1 MATIYLNGVVV
12 AQETLGSFNPL
23 TTYDLYLGRRVSGAP
38 DELFAFSGLIDEP
51 SIYNRA
57 LSSNEIA
64 AIYNAGSAG
73 KCELVAPAI
82 PQIFN
87 IAPAIATNGA
97 PITIAGTNFNSFAV
111 SNIVYF
117 GAVQA
122 TVLSA
127 NLTNL
132 VVTVPVG
139 ATFAPVT
146 VTVGGLTAFAN
157 QMFLPTFI
165 GAGAGIS
172 ASSFGPRL
180 DLPAGNN
187 AYRAILADIDG
198 DGKPDLVVGNVYGNS
213 FSVYRNIST
222 NGLLTVASFAPRVDF
237 ATSTGELSPMGLA
250 VADVDGDGKLDV
262 VATDNSSSLVSIYR
276 NTSTPSGISS
286 NSFAPRVDWTTGSHP
301 QGVTIRDIDG
311 DGRPDLLIA
320 NGDDGTV
327 SIYRNIG
334 VAGEL
339 TTNSFAPKIDIATG
353 SGCDDVVAGDLDD
366 DGKPDVATAN
376 TGNNTLSIL
385 HNISSPGNIV
395 FDSKTDLVTPDGPIK
410 LVIGDL
416 DGDGKLDLAVACYL
430 SQTHAFF
437 PNISSVGSLTTNSF
451 SPRIDYSLGGRGH
464 TPALADLDGDGKPD
478 LAVVTEL
485 NSLLSVFQNISTPG
499 GFTNSSLAMRVDF
512 PAGYN
517 AWGVTVGDLDG
528 DGRPDVVFCNQYDST
543 VSIYQNIVPLNVP
556 PVITAQP
563 GSQTVPA
570 GSNVVLSVTA
580 NGVTPLSYQWSF
592 NGTNLLGATAN
603 TLALSNLHISQTGNY
618 HVSIVNAYG
627 TTTSTDAIVTVM
639 PQDIL
644 IYSYSGKEHIIT
656 FSQELSYNYSG
667 QMLLTPASTNGV
679 FVGWDNINGKKIYW
693 VSALTDYLWIN
704 IPHKTGL
711 GYTVIGRAGYGIDTN
726 SYPHFWSYLHRGA
739 NASLIIA
746 KKRTFTFPNTF
757 NDVDTHVYPDA
768 QTGSLI
774 QLDASSSYQ
783 FITANTQTAN
793 NTGQTLPDLINALS
807 KTLEKQGY
815 QKQ

>member
-1 MATIYLNGVVV
+1 MTVLVIGGVHFYIGVSGSGTLYANVVDSGGNWHQILSPANTVLTNVFQHVALTYDKTAGVATIYLNGVVV

-366 DGKPDVATAN
+366 DGKPD
-376 TGNNTLSIL
+376 
-385 HNISSPGNIV
+385 
-395 FDSKTDLVTPDGPIK
+395 
-410 LVIGDL
+410 
-416 DGDGKLDLAVACYL
+416 
-430 SQTHAFF
+430 
-437 PNISSVGSLTTNSF
+437 
-451 SPRIDYSLGGRGH
+451 
-464 TPALADLDGDGKPD
+464 

-757 NDVDTHVYPDA
+757 NYVDTHVYPDA

>member
-1 MATIYLNGVVV
+1 MTVLVIGGVHFYIGVSGSGTLYANVVDSGGNWHQILSPANTVLTNVFQHVALTYDKTAGVATIYLNGVVV

-353 SGCDDVVAGDLDD
+353 SGSDDVVAGDLDD
-366 DGKPDVATAN
+366 
-376 TGNNTLSIL
+376 
-385 HNISSPGNIV
+385 
-395 FDSKTDLVTPDGPIK
+395 
-410 LVIGDL
+410 
-416 DGDGKLDLAVACYL
+416 
-430 SQTHAFF
+430 
-437 PNISSVGSLTTNSF
+437 
-451 SPRIDYSLGGRGH
+451 
-464 TPALADLDGDGKPD
+464 DGKPD